1 MTRASPEQP
10 WSAPVSV
17 HEVPETGR
25 SFSLVA
31 DEKTRSAIAN
41 LAGLRSL
48 SRLEATF
55 DVAPHGRDGLYVTGR
70 VSATVGQSCVVTLEP
85 IESEVLEDIDLVFA
99 PAAPPTI
106 VEEDGERVAIATV
119 DAPEPLI
126 GGTVDLG
133 SIATESLILGIDPYP
148 RKPGAKFEPLAAGD
162 GTDGP
167 FGALAALK
175 KARDGESK

>member
-10 WSAPVSV
+10 WSAPVSI

-31 DEKTRSAIAN
+31 NEKTRSAIAN

-55 DVAPHGRDGLYVTGR
+55 DVAPHGRGGLHVTGR

-99 PAAPPTI
+99 PAAVPTI
-106 VEEDGERVAIATV
+106 VEEDGERVAIAAV

-126 GGTVDLG
+126 GGTIDLG
-133 SIATESLILGIDPYP
+133 SIATESLILEIDPYP
-148 RKPGAKFEPLAAGD
+148 RKPGAMFEPPAAGE
-162 GTDGP
+162 GMGGP
-167 FGALAALK
+167 FEALAAFK